1 MESSVF
7 FKFKSNKEP
16 TRVEFDGTGIS
27 VFELKREIILKSA
40 LGDGTDFDLVIAAD
54 EGFKEGEYNTQSIFH
69 AQNADRVQSTMTI
82 QRLFQG
88 QPRSLPAV
96 CPPRCRVGEELLAMS
111 RAKCLYMQRIRH
123 EKNNRSSRPWLSLS
137 PTQSCSLTAP

>member
-7 FKFKSNKEP
+7 FKFKSSKEP

-54 EGFKEGEYNTQSIFH
+54 EGFKEGKYN
-69 AQNADRVQSTMTI
+69 
-82 QRLFQG
+82 
-88 QPRSLPAV
+88 
-96 CPPRCRVGEELLAMS
+96 
-111 RAKCLYMQRIRH
+111 
-123 EKNNRSSRPWLSLS
+123 
-137 PTQSCSLTAP
+137 LTGISE